1 MTTRIAHPER
11 HLIILIQIGKRTP
24 VDGECET
31 LIHRRRLIGQ
41 VVAQELDTIAKIDA
55 HGMLNLRPVREHHT
69 GWNLVM
75 DQLHAEERL
84 RQHALRLR
92 VQDRR
97 DKPIGVYD
105 IILPE
110 DDPGARFADQR
121 TIQVVGDVVA
131 KHPLG
136 VERDQVRQTHLGRE
150 AIIILIDRKHVSRH
164 EHRWLT
170 ALSLRLDGARHRAKV
185 VFAESRIE
193 IQVVVGHQSHRQHK
207 DTDAACQ
214 HERQIVTARH
224 WRRA

>member
-1 MTTRIAHPER
+1 
-11 HLIILIQIGKRTP
+11 
-24 VDGECET
+24 
-31 LIHRRRLIGQ
+31 
-41 VVAQELDTIAKIDA
+41 
-55 HGMLNLRPVREHHT
+55 MLNLRPVREHRA

-75 DQLHAEERL
+75 EQLHAEERL

-92 VQDRR
+92 VQDGR

-164 EHRWLT
+164 EHRGSTLCSCAWRVRATERKSSLPK
-170 ALSLRLDGARHRAKV
+170 AGSKYKLLSATR
-185 VFAESRIE
+185 
-193 IQVVVGHQSHRQHK
+193 
-207 DTDAACQ
+207 
-214 HERQIVTARH
+214 VTASTKIPTPPASTSAR
-224 WRRA
+224 